1 MARTAAWIAM
11 ACTMASCYTGPTYTK
26 PGPDGTKQAMEQALQ
41 KCEAYATA
49 NCSPGTDGRN
59 VCLKA
64 RTKQC
69 MQGEGWTEN

>member
-1 MARTAAWIAM
+1 MSVQGDVGVTRLLVQWTE
-11 ACTMASCYTGPTYTK
+11 GN
-26 PGPDGTKQAMEQALQ
+26 KQAMEQALQ

-49 NCSPGTDGRN
+49 NCSPGSDGRN
-59 VCLKA
+59 VCLKT